1 MYKKY
6 ISKDKDGRNNLC
18 GKRLREYRLSQPT
31 KLSQRELAERFQQ
44 HGLEMDKYI
53 IREIENGKR
62 CVTDIELKTIAG
74 IMKVSTD
81 YLLS

>member
-6 ISKDKDGRNNLC
+6 ILKDKDGRSNLC
-18 GKRLREYRLSQPT
+18 GKKLRDYRLSQPT
-31 KLSQRELAERFQQ
+31 KLSQRELAEIFQQ

-62 CVTDIELKTIAG
+62 CVSDIELKIIAG